1 MRCATLQ
8 THCATLQTHCGAL
21 QMRCGTLQMRCGT
34 LQMHCGTLQIGC
46 GLLQVVCFYSR
57 SIRVAGNGLFYY
69 FICLV
74 LSVLGLGK
82 SIKFSGQARIQP
94 RVAEREVEQDL

>member
-8 THCATLQTHCGAL
+8 TYCGTLQMHCGAL
-21 QMRCGTLQMRCGT
+21 QMCCGA

-74 LSVLGLGK
+74 LSVIGFGK
-82 SIKFSGQARIQP
+82 RVKFSGQARIQP
-94 RVAEREVEQDL
+94 RVAEREVNKIYC